1 MTAAIQCI
9 WQAYLSTVRLLD
21 KSISDETWILSLS
34 RKRQDRL
41 CLVSSCL
48 VLMSKSEG
56 TTAHP
61 AHRMSSVKYL
71 IECRWYRMPRMVI
84 KSESESSCVRWF
96 DGNKRKAVQ
105 WLLRLSKQVGTY
117 LDNFSDIS
125 IRI

>member
-61 AHRMSSVKYL
+61 AQRMSSVKYL

-84 KSESESSCVRWF
+84 IKKARARVVTF

-117 LDNFSDIS
+117 LDNFLDIS
-125 IRI
+125 SRI